1 MIQPFMRH
9 SIGSKTIAGFALAAV
24 LLCGLTPAHAAKP
37 LAGGGISKVDS
48 ALSYLRSRIAPS
60 GLMDSYSEDNVDY
73 SYTYDN
79 ALAALAFISA
89 GDYASARRILDAYN
103 SMPPEPAGGFLHRY
117 HAETKLP
124 EQGILYGGPNAYL
137 LQAMN
142 LYLLQTGDGRY
153 NALAQRLG
161 NFLLTLQDSDGGLFG
176 RAGVTWKSTE
186 NNLGALSALHNL
198 GKVQNIPLYIE
209 RAAMIRNFLVTECWD
224 GVRFLQGENDPTIVT
239 DTQALGAIVLG
250 FGYTNGAFWV
260 EKKTRTTRVYS
271 GRKKVTGFDF
281 DTDRDMVWTEG
292 TLQESLAFLVAGDLS
307 RSNSYKTESEKLRQS
322 SGGFWQVSN
331 PGTAGGEI
339 LQKWQAVAP
348 TAWYVYVANQD
359 NVLEL
364 LA

>member
-1 MIQPFMRH
+1 MRH
-9 SIGSKTIAGFALAAV
+9 PIGTRAYAGFALAAV
-24 LLCGLTPAHAAKP
+24 TLVWVIPAHAKP
-37 LAGGGISKVDS
+37 NAGGASQVGS
-48 ALSYLRSRIAPS
+48 ALSYLRSRVAPS
-60 GLMDSYSEDNVDY
+60 GLVDSYAEDGVDY

-79 ALAALAFISA
+79 ALAALAFVSA
-89 GDYASARRILDAYN
+89 GDDASARRILDAFN
-103 SMPPEPAGGFLHRY
+103 SMPAEPEGGYLHRY
-117 HAETKLP
+117 HAQTRLP
-124 EQGILYGGPNAYL
+124 EGILYAGPNTYL

-142 LYLLQTGDGRY
+142 LYFLQTGDDRY

-161 NFLLTLQDSDGGLFG
+161 NYLLTLQDGDGGLFG
-176 RAGVTWKSTE
+176 NSAVTWKSAE

-198 GKVQNIPLYIE
+198 GKVQNIPLYVE